1 MALIL
6 PLDGILATEP
16 TYSPSIKIILLSPS
30 IISGIYLVRQ
40 KIFSITI
47 LIKFLCIVYIR
58 QIVEDYC
65 LDLPLFIA
73 FIGHPLW
80 HILASKFSVQL
91 ADELYNYLHISNK
104 YSYNHVPV

>member
-1 MALIL
+1 M
-6 PLDGILATEP
+6 
-16 TYSPSIKIILLSPS
+16 
-30 IISGIYLVRQ
+30 
-40 KIFSITI
+40 
-47 LIKFLCIVYIR
+47 YIR

-73 FIGHPLW
+73 FSGHPLW